1 MAEFPP
7 AAAGLQDAVPEIG
20 AAVEFRGETTASL
33 PKERLPAAAA
43 WLKEHG
49 FSLLLDISGVDHYGE
64 EPRFEVV
71 YEFYHLEEGAHLR
84 LKARVSEDDL
94 SVPTLSRLYPG
105 AEWHEREAYDMFGI
119 RFAGHPD
126 LRRILMW
133 EGYPYFPL
141 RKDFPL
147 EGKSSDAP
155 SVAFSR
161 PVPLEGGP
169 FVTAPLPR
177 EEKDAYATV
186 REPHAR
192 PPRS

>member
-7 AAAGLQDAVPEIG
+7 AAAGFREAVPGIG
-20 AAVEFRGETTASL
+20 AAVEFRGEITVSL
-33 PKERLPAAAA
+33 PKESVPAAAE
-43 WLKEHG
+43 WLRAHG
-49 FSLLLDISGVDHYGE
+49 FSLLLDISGVDYYGE

-71 YEFYHLEEGAHLR
+71 YEFYNLESGDHLR

-94 SVPTLSRLYPG
+94 VVPTLSHIYPG
-105 AEWHEREAYDMFGI
+105 AEWHEREAYDMYGI

-147 EGKSSDAP
+147 EGKTSDAP
-155 SVAFSR
+155 GVAFTR

-169 FVTAPLPR
+169 FVTATHPKD
-177 EEKDAYATV
+177 EKDAYATV

-192 PPRS
+192 PPKS